1 MLTRI
6 IGWALVAFAVYF
18 LLSDPAGA
26 AGVAH
31 SALDGLQ
38 HAASQLSLFV
48 RQL

>member
-18 LLSDPAGA
+18 LVSDPAGA
-26 AGVAH
+26 SGVAP
-31 SALDGLQ
+31 SALDSLQ
-38 HAASQLSLFV
+38 HAANQLSQFA